1 MVGLDHGANRPDE
14 SERPELTAR
23 NTKYG
28 LILFTVYLAIYSAF
42 VLTNAFAPELMERSI
57 AGVTWAILS
66 GFGLILAAF
75 VLALIYGWLCRVP
88 ADHERG
94 KDALP

>member
-1 MVGLDHGANRPDE
+1 MVGLDHGTNQPDDGAH
-14 SERPELTAR
+14 PEVTAR

-28 LILFTVYLAIYSAF
+28 LILFAVYLAIYSAY
-42 VLTNAFAPELMERSI
+42 VLTNAFAPELMERSV

-75 VLALIYGWLCRVP
+75 LLALVYGWLCR
-88 ADHERG
+88 ASANDKQG